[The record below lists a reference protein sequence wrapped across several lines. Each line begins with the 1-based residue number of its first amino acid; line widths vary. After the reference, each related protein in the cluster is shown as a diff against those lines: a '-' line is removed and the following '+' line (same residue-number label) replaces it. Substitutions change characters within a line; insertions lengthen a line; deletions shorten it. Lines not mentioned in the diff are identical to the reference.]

1 MDQHANDKGRRD
13 DAVTAGGP
21 LEIRYLADLGRHR
34 GDWRAL
40 LYRAG
45 PAGGVGVAEVRA
57 RAALRRICG
66 IRKGVTARGR
76 SLLWGRV
83 KVPSRLS

>member
-1 MDQHANDKGRRD
+1 MVSVMSLWLPIVLS
-13 DAVTAGGP
+13 AVLVFVVSSIIHTV
-21 LEIRYLADLGRHR
+21 LRYHR

-40 LYRAG
+40 LSRAG

-76 SLLWGRV
+76 SLLWGTV